1 MEQII
6 TQKYLAIYPES
17 CEAYAEFRRTGFPK
31 LWPNKVNNSA
41 GVIPDGE
48 FIKRIN
54 FVISE
59 RESNGKGV
67 QDAITKLGG
76 ADNINTPV
84 WWDKP

>member
-1 MEQII
+1 
-6 TQKYLAIYPES
+6 
-17 CEAYAEFRRTGFPK
+17 
-31 LWPNKVNNSA
+31 VNHSA
-41 GVIPDGE
+41 GVIPEGE

-76 ADNINTPV
+76 QDNINTPV